1 MGACGGPVGY
11 QRVGRGA
18 ADVTTIIREIVT
30 RHPCVRACVRAL
42 SPAVAEFAETMQD
55 LSKADIDF

>member
-1 MGACGGPVGY
+1 M
-11 QRVGRGA
+11 
-18 ADVTTIIREIVT
+18 TTIIREIVT

-42 SPAVAEFAETMQD
+42 GPAVAEFAETMQD